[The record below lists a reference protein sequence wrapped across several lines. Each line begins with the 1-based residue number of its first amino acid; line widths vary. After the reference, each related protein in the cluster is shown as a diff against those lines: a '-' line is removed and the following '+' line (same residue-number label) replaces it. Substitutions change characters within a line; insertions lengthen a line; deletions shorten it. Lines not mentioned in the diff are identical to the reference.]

1 MTQEKP
7 PKILAA
13 MHSVMSKLTH
23 LSKNRSAPDKVGGYA
38 YRGIDDLMA
47 ALHPLL
53 VKYKII
59 ILPQCLSRDWQF
71 QTQKFPPWEMAV
83 TMRYVFKSTEDGSEV
98 FVEAPGMGGDQADK
112 CSGKAATNALKVA
125 IYQTFC
131 VPIIEASIDPEA
143 SDDTPPPAKAP
154 ANTTK
159 PAPQP
164 AAAPAQLTPS
174 QVKVQTEKMVA
185 KVMADSVN
193 LALNY
198 DRKTATALI
207 RAACLSAKLPHPL
220 ATQKH
225 FNLATDIAVGSLAEI
240 ATQPKG

>member
-23 LSKNRSAPDKVGGYA
+23 LPKNRSAPDKVGGYA

-53 VKYKII
+53 VKHKII

-71 QTQKFPPWEMAV
+71 QTQKGLPWEMAV

-98 FVEAPGMGGDQADK
+98 FVEAPGMGGDTGDK
-112 CSGKAATNALKVA
+112 CSGKAATNAFKVA

-131 VPIIEASIDPEA
+131 VPIAEASMDPEA
-143 SDDTPPPAKAP
+143 ADDTPPKAP
-154 ANTTK
+154 AKTTD
-159 PAPQP
+159 PRDMP
-164 AAAPAQLTPS
+164 LTP
-174 QVKVQTEKMVA
+174 VA
-185 KVMADSVN
+185 IAAQRAKLIARVMSDSNN
-193 LALNY
+193 LGLNY
-198 DRKTATALI
+198 DHKVSEALI
-207 RAACLSAKLPHPL
+207 QSACLAAELPKPL
-220 ATQKH
+220 RTQKQ
-225 FNLATDIAVGSLAEI
+225 FDLATDISVGSLAEI
-240 ATQPKG
+240 ASQPKGT

>member
-23 LSKNRSAPDKVGGYA
+23 LPKNRSAPDKVGGYA

-53 VKYKII
+53 VKHKII

-71 QTQKFPPWEMAV
+71 QTQKGLPWEMAV

-98 FVEAPGMGGDQADK
+98 FVEAPGMGGDTGDK
-112 CSGKAATNALKVA
+112 CSGKAATNAFKVA

-131 VPIIEASIDPEA
+131 VPIVEASIDPEA
-143 SDDTPPPAKAP
+143 SAEDDPPPKAATQRPDDNKPLAP
-154 ANTTK
+154 AEVV
-159 PAPQP
+159 
-164 AAAPAQLTPS
+164 AQR
-174 QVKVQTEKMVA
+174 KKMVVR
-185 KVMADSVN
+185 VMHDSN
-193 LALNY
+193 ILGLNY
-198 DRKTATALI
+198 DRKTAEALI
-207 RAACLSAKLPHPL
+207 QAAVLSAKLPKPL
-220 ATQKH
+220 RTQKQ
-225 FNLATDIAVGSLAEI
+225 FDLASDISIGQLAEI
-240 ATQPKG
+240 ATQPKGTQ